1 MKFLKVLSLFAA
13 AFFLFT
19 ACSNEEAKSDSA
31 ATNTDKKEKADAK
44 PVKAPVLVMATNAEF
59 PPYEFKD
66 KGTIVGLDVD
76 IMQAVCK
83 KINRTL
89 KIEDMKFD
97 SIIPAVVAGKAHAGV
112 AGMTV
117 KEERKQHVDFTDTYV
132 RAFQVIIV
140 RPNSPIKDADGLKG
154 KKIGV
159 QQGTTGDTLC
169 QDYVKEGSK
178 VERYASGAE
187 AVLALRNGKID
198 AVVIDN
204 EPAKAYLKKNEG
216 SIVVLDKPLSDE
228 EYAIAVKKGNKEL
241 LDQINGALRE
251 LKASGELDKIKAKYI
266 AQ

>member
-1 MKFLKVLSLFAA
+1 MKLLKVFALFAA
-13 AFFLFT
+13 ALFLFT
-19 ACSNEEAKSDSA
+19 ACSKEEAQGDSA
-31 ATNTDKKEKADAK
+31 TPKAGKADK
-44 PVKAPVLVMATNAEF
+44 PASAPVLVMATNAEF

-66 KGTIVGLDVD
+66 KGAIVGLDVD

-140 RPNSPIKDADGLKG
+140 CPGSPIKDADGLKG

-187 AVLALRNGKID
+187 AVLALINGKIE

-204 EPAKAYLKKNEG
+204 EPAKNYQKKNAG
-216 SIVVLDKPLSDE
+216 KIIVLDKPLSDE

-251 LKASGELDKIKAKYI
+251 LKASGELDAIKAKYI